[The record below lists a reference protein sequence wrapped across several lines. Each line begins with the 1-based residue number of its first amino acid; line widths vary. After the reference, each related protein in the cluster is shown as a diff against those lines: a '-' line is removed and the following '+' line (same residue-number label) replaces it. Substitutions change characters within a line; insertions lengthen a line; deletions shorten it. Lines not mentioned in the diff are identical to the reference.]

1 MKGNVESLLN
11 LFRFAS
17 GFGTCM
23 HENLEMK
30 SKVAKVEL
38 ENTDLKKRMGQLE
51 VIVKDLKKTLEQL
64 AA

>member
-1 MKGNVESLLN
+1 
-11 LFRFAS
+11 
-17 GFGTCM
+17 M
-23 HENLEMK
+23 HERVQALQGIITNYAAENLEMK

-38 ENTDLKKRMGQLE
+38 GNTDLKKRMGQLE